1 MKRYIR
7 LYFYFVKFSIISRL
21 EYRFEFIANTV
32 RSIGWLLVS
41 LFGFAVIFSQTK
53 LIAGWTHEESL
64 VLYGVYL
71 FINET
76 WYTFFYLNLT
86 QISDLVQSGEFD
98 FILLKPISTQ
108 FLISLRQFM
117 IYSVPNMVLGLGIIV
132 YFSSSVAK
140 QVSLL
145 DYAFGLVLMINGLV
159 ILYSLMFMAVCLS
172 FWIVRLRAFW
182 EIYDMATEGAR
193 YPVDIFKNPMRFF
206 FMFIVPLAFIFT
218 FPAQFIVKSLS
229 PIFIGVSFFMSSIL
243 LFLSSI
249 VLKNGIRHYNS
260 ASS

>member
-1 MKRYIR
+1 MKRYLR

-21 EYRFEFIANTV
+21 EYRFEFIANTL

-71 FINET
+71 FINEA
-76 WYTFFYLNLT
+76 WYSFFFVNLSE
-86 QISDLVQSGEFD
+86 IPDLIQSGEFD

-108 FLISLRQFM
+108 FLVSLRQFM
-117 IYSVPNMVLGLGIIV
+117 IYSVPNMVLGLGIVIH
-132 YFSSSVAK
+132 FSSNVTK
-140 QVSLL
+140 HVTIL
-145 DYAFGLVLMINGLV
+145 DYLFGFILMMNGLV

-193 YPVDIFKNPMRFF
+193 YPVNIFPNPIRFL
-206 FMFIVPLAFIFT
+206 FMFIIPLAFIFT

-229 PIFIGVSFFMSSIL
+229 PFFIIISFAMSTL
-243 LFLSSI
+243 LFFLSTL
-249 VLKNGIRHYNS
+249 VLKAGIRHYNS